1 VTDAEAI
8 GPVEPRLV
16 SCVVISWNSEQYLG
30 AAIDSVLAQTY
41 RPIEVLVVDAESS
54 DDSMRVASS
63 FPAPVRALSI
73 PDRGPTATR
82 NAGVSAA
89 RGEFVAFLDGDDLWH
104 PDKLSRHMERFDE
117 RPQLDCSITLIQNFW
132 DEGHELESAHYRDH
146 PRMQPVAGYVMTTS
160 CVRRSVFDRVG
171 MLDESL
177 LFADSADWFIRADR
191 CEVVVELL
199 PEVLTLHRL
208 HGNNL
213 SRRRAGEST
222 AEFARVLKSRL
233 DHQRRAPR

>member
-1 VTDAEAI
+1 MSGADAD
-8 GPVEPRLV
+8 GLGEPRLV
-16 SCVVISWNSEQYLG
+16 TCVVVSWNSEQHLG

-73 PDRGPTATR
+73 PDRGPAATR

-89 RGEFVAFLDGDDLWH
+89 RGAFVAFLDGDDLWH
-104 PDKLSRHMERFDE
+104 PDKLTRHMERFDE
-117 RPQLDCSITLIQNFW
+117 RPQLDCSVTLIQNFW
-132 DEGHELESAHYRDH
+132 DEGHELESDHYRDH
-146 PRMQPVAGYVMTTS
+146 RRMQPVAGYVLTAS

-213 SRRRAGEST
+213 SRRRADEST
-222 AEFARVLKSRL
+222 AEFARVLKRRL
-233 DHQRRAPR
+233 DHQRRTSQ